1 MKLKNKMKDVRQ
13 LRVAGQIVKVGPGE
27 TIEVES
33 AVYDKQVFEA
43 TDIKKSNETTEE
55 PITEKEVKKK

>member
-13 LRVAGQIVKVGPGE
+13 LRVLGQIVKVKPGE

-33 AVYDKQVFEA
+33 ANYDEQVFEVIE
-43 TDIKKSNETTEE
+43 TQKSKDKPEQPTKKG
-55 PITEKEVKKK
+55 EVK